1 MMGLPIQWPWKRWG
15 NGELDR
21 GMEVD
26 IFRQLKTIIARG
38 FDKITLVNLDGKGD
52 TRITCDHD
60 SRPGH
65 DKGVI
70 RVDEIL

>member
-1 MMGLPIQWPWKRWG
+1 
-15 NGELDR
+15 
-21 GMEVD
+21 MEVD

-60 SRPGH
+60 SRPRH